1 MSGLLKA
8 QTIFG
13 AFRSLEHGDLEK
25 NFFRHFKTLNIF
37 NFDELRIS
45 LDFSR
50 LLSAFWKLK
59 YFRTS
64 KKKIQ
69 TCIIQNIFR
78 TFYDGIFFSFFFFF
92 SFLRHVGTKSL
103 LGIFKVSGLGIFL
116 VPSSFRIFSG
126 RGCQTELQALKRGSI
141 DYQTDE
147 TDCYF
152 RRYNCTLLVTL
163 TCFLHVYVP
172 HAVIPN

>member
-78 TFYDGIFFSFFFFF
+78 TFYDGFFFFLFF
-92 SFLRHVGTKSL
+92 SSACRNKE
-103 LGIFKVSGLGIFL
+103 
-116 VPSSFRIFSG
+116 SFRNFQGLRTWNIFG
-126 RGCQTELQALKRGSI
+126 PFELQNIFWQGLLDGTPGLKTWL
-141 DYQTDE
+141 D
-147 TDCYF
+147 
-152 RRYNCTLLVTL
+152 
-163 TCFLHVYVP
+163 
-172 HAVIPN
+172 